1 MTFVFLVQAS
11 VCEWQ
16 KESHTKFSGFIIDLE
31 KSPSVNQVMKNSHV
45 EFSICNKGPVVQ
57 FGSFASQLERD
68 EED

>member
-16 KESHTKFSGFIIDLE
+16 KESHTKFSGFITNLE
-31 KSPSVNQVMKNSHV
+31 KSPSVNEVMRNSHV

-68 EED
+68 EEA

>member
-16 KESHTKFSGFIIDLE
+16 KESHTKFSGFITDLE
-31 KSPSVNQVMKNSHV
+31 KSHV